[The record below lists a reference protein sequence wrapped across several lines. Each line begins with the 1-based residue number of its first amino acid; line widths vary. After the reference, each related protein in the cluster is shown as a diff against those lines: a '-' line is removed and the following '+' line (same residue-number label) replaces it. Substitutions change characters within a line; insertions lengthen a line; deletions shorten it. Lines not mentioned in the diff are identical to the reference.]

1 MSKDE
6 RVKMEGLVSAELEA
20 VEYVCEAQ
28 SAWRGDR
35 VNEAPELLGVY
46 STALADCGRS
56 GRQVW
61 GY

>member
-1 MSKDE
+1 
-6 RVKMEGLVSAELEA
+6 MEMRGLASAELEA
-20 VEYVCEAQ
+20 VEYDCEAQ

-46 STALADCGRS
+46 STALADCWRS
-56 GRQVW
+56 SRQVW